1 VIGKFIGIL
10 QGLFKDLVR
19 ILLGIP
25 KGFFKGSVKTTQG
38 ILRGLFSEFHGILQ
52 GFFKDYE
59 GEFYK
64 EHIILW
70 ETRKGFKRGGSTRS
84 SIRFNNDFDRGPK
97 RIL

>member
-1 VIGKFIGIL
+1 MIGKFIGIL

-25 KGFFKGSVKTTQG
+25 KGFFKGSVKNTQG
-38 ILRGLFSEFHGILQ
+38 ILQGLYREFCGILQ
-52 GFFKDYE
+52 GFFKEYE
-59 GEFYK
+59 GKFYK

-70 ETRKGFKRGGSTRS
+70 EIRKGIKRGGSTRS